1 MTRRLTDFRD
11 RIIKPM
17 NPDAV
22 NYLSWFYSDAT
33 NLRNWATAIF
43 ANDVDIESTRFAE
56 LRDAVERTIQE
67 IQDDITKIQAYL
79 DEYKNQ

>member
-11 RIIKPM
+11 RVIKPM

-33 NLRNWATAIF
+33 NLRNWATSIF